1 MSATV
6 FEEGSKTPKM
16 STVCVSLPDE
26 LLYDDLSGPVINV
39 SEEVSK
45 LDQQSFDIA
54 DVLVGGRPA
63 TKPSPGHESVASDV
77 TMDSAIADMMGSPAG
92 SLVEGL
98 ESGEE
103 NVTDVVGLGS
113 DAADISTIDFN
124 DMLDDGYDNDE
135 LMFLNYLLDD
145 DNSGTQ
151 AASPISSASRSSVS
165 SEGSP
170 ESSLVEKPVVTP
182 PLTRVSTRQGKV
194 TQQLQAANFQTQ
206 QEPSTSK
213 SGNVVLKVVVPK
225 ATYGPK
231 RPAVRGKVGP
241 DDLDEETMERN
252 KKNAIQAK
260 INRQK
265 KKAYVEDLELKV
277 SSLAR
282 ENDSL
287 KKESKKLVKEK
298 SSLEEE
304 VAYLRS
310 VLANQSALSGLL
322 KNIENVQNVRLTSSF
337 SRKRSADLDHDYG
350 EKPAVKKPKRSAVPA
365 VSGGVCLH
373 VDKNDVS
380 IEFCHHCA
388 KRSKGVEDG
397 E

>member
-1 MSATV
+1 MAA
-6 FEEGSKTPKM
+6 
-16 STVCVSLPDE
+16 VCVSLPDE
-26 LLYDDLSGPVINV
+26 LLYDDLSAPVINV
-39 SEEVSK
+39 TEEASK
-45 LDQQSFDIA
+45 LDQQSFDLA
-54 DVLVGGRPA
+54 DLLGGRPA

-77 TMDSAIADMMGSPAG
+77 TMDSAIADMMGSPTG

-103 NVTDVVGLGS
+103 NVDVMALGTDAG
-113 DAADISTIDFN
+113 DISTIDFN
-124 DMLDDGYDNDE
+124 DMLDSGDDNEE
-135 LMFLNYLLDD
+135 LNFLNYLLNEPDTTD
-145 DNSGTQ
+145 TK
-151 AASPISSASRSSVS
+151 AVSPTSSSSS
-165 SEGSP
+165 STEYQ
-170 ESSLVEKPVVTP
+170 EPVVT
-182 PLTRVSTRQGKV
+182 PLTRVSTRQGKSI
-194 TQQLQAANFQTQ
+194 QQRRTANIIQTQ
-206 QEPSTSK
+206 PQPEASTSASK
-213 SGNVVLKVVVPK
+213 SSNVVLKVVVPK
-225 ATYGPK
+225 PTYGPK

-241 DDLDEETMERN
+241 DDMDDETFERN

-265 KKAYVEDLELKV
+265 KKAYLEDLESKV
-277 SSLAR
+277 STLAT
-282 ENDSL
+282 ENESL

-298 SSLEEE
+298 SSLEDE

-350 EKPAVKKPKRSAVPA
+350 ERPAPKKSRRSVVPS

-388 KRSKGVEDG
+388 RKSKEVVEDDA
-397 E
+397 

>member
-1 MSATV
+1 
-6 FEEGSKTPKM
+6 M

-39 SEEVSK
+39 SEEASK

-54 DVLVGGRPA
+54 DVLLGGRPA

-103 NVTDVVGLGS
+103 NITDVVGLGS

-124 DMLDDGYDNDE
+124 DMLDDGNGNDE
-135 LMFLNYLLDD
+135 LTFLNYLLD

-151 AASPISSASRSSVS
+151 AASPKASASRSSVS

-170 ESSLVEKPVVTP
+170 ESSLVEEPVMT

-194 TQQLQAANFQTQ
+194 TQQLHTASMQAQP
-206 QEPSTSK
+206 EPSTSK
-213 SGNVVLKVVVPK
+213 SSNVVLKVVVPK

-265 KKAYVEDLELKV
+265 KKAYVEDLESKV
-277 SSLAR
+277 STLAR

-350 EKPAVKKPKRSAVPA
+350 EKPTVKKPRRSVVPA

-388 KRSKGVEDG
+388 KRSKGVEDS

>member
-1 MSATV
+1 
-6 FEEGSKTPKM
+6 M
-16 STVCVSLPDE
+16 STICISLPDE
-26 LLYDDLSGPVINV
+26 LLYDDLSTPVLNV
-39 SEEVSK
+39 SEEANK
-45 LDQQSFDIA
+45 LEQQTFQLS
-54 DVLVGGRPA
+54 DVLLEGRPA
-63 TKPSPGHESVASDV
+63 TKSSPGRESIASDL
-77 TMDSAIADMMGSPAG
+77 TMDSAIAEMMGSPEG

-103 NVTDVVGLGS
+103 NVRDVVS
-113 DAADISTIDFN
+113 PDAAADISTIDFD
-124 DMLDDGYDNDE
+124 DMLDTGNDNDE

-145 DNSGTQ
+145 TEQTESQQQQNTSE
-151 AASPISSASRSSVS
+151 SSMS
-165 SEGSP
+165 SP
-170 ESSLVEKPVVTP
+170 EEPVSMTPPPKMTTRQATAQQVFNSVTP
-182 PLTRVSTRQGKV
+182 VQMTP
-194 TQQLQAANFQTQ
+194 QAT
-206 QEPSTSK
+206 TSK
-213 SGNVVLKVVVPK
+213 SNNVVLKVVVPK
-225 ATYGPK
+225 SVPGPK
-231 RPAVRGKVGP
+231 RQVKGKLGP
-241 DDLDEETMERN
+241 EDDDEVLERN
-252 KKNAIQAK
+252 RKNAIQAR

-265 KKAYVEDLELKV
+265 KKAYIDDLESKV

-282 ENDSL
+282 ENESL
-287 KKESKKLVKEK
+287 KKESKKLVKDK

-350 EKPAVKKPKRSAVPA
+350 EKPAVKKPRRSAVPV

-388 KRSKGVEDG
+388 KKSKGGNDSE
-397 E
+397 